1 MTKTKYRIDALF
13 IAIGFYYAFTGKVSI
28 FVAFLAASLL
38 HELAHQGVAKSLG
51 YARGRVSLTPYG
63 AVLSDVSGV
72 MNMASDLK
80 ISLAGVGANLLT
92 MAALLGLWWLF
103 PSTYTYTID
112 FFRANAFIAIFNI
125 FPAFPLD
132 GARVVLA
139 LGNHNKRLLDALKAV
154 SCILGALMT
163 VLGIISVGY
172 RINPSLIVTGSFLI
186 FGALIGSERDKY
198 FCILKSMP
206 ELKDY
211 TMPVEK
217 RRFVV
222 SGNMKLRSL
231 VKLVKRDSL
240 SEFELFVNGK
250 KLLITE
256 KILSDAVK
264 NYNLNTT
271 LNEII
276 LFSMLK

>member
-28 FVAFLAASLL
+28 FVAFLLASLL

-63 AVLSDVSGV
+63 AVLSDVSGI
-72 MNMASDLK
+72 MKMSSDIK
-80 ISLAGVGANLLT
+80 ISLAGVGANLIVMT
-92 MAALLGLWWLF
+92 TLLGLWWLF
-103 PSTYTYTID
+103 PSAYKYTVD

-125 FPAFPLD
+125 IPAFPLD

-139 LGNHNKRLLDALKAV
+139 LGNHDKRLRNALKAV
-154 SCILGALMT
+154 ACVLGAMMT
-163 VLGIISVGY
+163 VLGIISIGY
-172 RINPSLIVTGSFLI
+172 RLNPSLIVTGAFLI
-186 FGALIGSERDKY
+186 FGALLGSERDKY
-198 FCILKSMP
+198 YCVLKSMP
-206 ELKDY
+206 ELKDF
-211 TMPVEK
+211 TTPVEK

-222 SGNMKLRSL
+222 SGNMKLKSL

-240 SEFELFVNGK
+240 SEFELFVGGK
-250 KLLITE
+250 KILITE
-256 KILSDAVK
+256 KILSEAVK
-264 NYNLNTT
+264 NYSLNTT

-276 LFSMLK
+276 LVSMLK

>member
-13 IAIGFYYAFTGKVSI
+13 VAIGIYYAFTGKVSI
-28 FVAFLAASLL
+28 FVAFLAASVL

-51 YARGRVSLTPYG
+51 YAQGRVRLTPYG
-63 AVLSDVSGV
+63 AVLSDTSGI
-72 MNMASDLK
+72 MNMSSDIK
-80 ISLAGVGANLLT
+80 ISLAGVGANIFV
-92 MAALLGLWWLF
+92 MALILGLWWLF
-103 PSTYTYTID
+103 PSTYVFTLD

-125 FPAFPLD
+125 LPAFPLD

-139 LGNHNKRLLDALKAV
+139 LGNHNKRLLSALKGM
-154 SCILGALMT
+154 SCGLGATMT

-172 RINPSLIVTGSFLI
+172 RLNPSLIVTGAFLI
-186 FGALIGSERDKY
+186 FGALLSGERDKY
-198 FCILKSMP
+198 YCVLKSMP
-206 ELKDY
+206 EIKDY
-211 TMPVEK
+211 TMPIER

-222 SGNMKLRSL
+222 GGNMKLKSL

-240 SEFELFVNGK
+240 SEFELFVGGK

-256 KILSDAVK
+256 NILSDAVK
-264 NYNLNTT
+264 NFSLDTT

-276 LFSMLK
+276 LILMLK